1 MVQKFLFNILSLK
14 CCFRLLQLCLN
25 TLNHGVY
32 PKQAKKKPDKAFE
45 HCFFSILKVFLNLTH
60 NFGKFLESKVITFY
74 VNVIIVDSVESE
86 TSGTTRGKNR
96 TTFFL
101 PNWAKWEEWLLL
113 FFFILFPT
121 WVKSTEEKLGSELV
135 CQNIVSNFGP
145 TGQTDESR
153 LPSLNILVRL
163 NWNRPFHLPCN
174 RNFWNF

>member
-1 MVQKFLFNILSLK
+1 MVQKFLFNRLSLK
-14 CCFRLLQLCLN
+14 CRFRLLQLCLN
-25 TLNHGVY
+25 TLNHGVS

-86 TSGTTRGKNR
+86 TSGTTGGKIEQHFSYQTGPSERNGSY
-96 TTFFL
+96 F
-101 PNWAKWEEWLLL
+101 

-174 RNFWNF
+174 GNFWNF